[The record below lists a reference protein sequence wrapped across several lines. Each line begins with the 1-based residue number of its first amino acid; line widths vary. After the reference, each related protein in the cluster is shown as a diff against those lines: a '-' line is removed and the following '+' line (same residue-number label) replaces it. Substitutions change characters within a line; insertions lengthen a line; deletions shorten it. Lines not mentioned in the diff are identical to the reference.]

1 MNVKFVSIFNEFLLK
16 TTISMNL
23 KRKRDKIDFS
33 NDFTKK
39 KRISERTNSCCQRT
53 STFNYIQMFE
63 RTWKFKQKKKK
74 IEKNTKK
81 EVDKNHNLNRKQLNT
96 ATILPLVFKTISI
109 LFSKN
114 IWNFQIILVSRI
126 LGFQNIFDSKS
137 FFSLNFSFQTFFPS
151 NFVPSEIVLLFCFIP
166 CFCLYCSNV
175 IKIKHM
181 RSIHRF
187 MHSHSLIDQLNKTKA
202 MKQNEP
208 LYFKESNN
216 ISFGSPV
223 DYFL

>member
-1 MNVKFVSIFNEFLLK
+1 
-16 TTISMNL
+16 
-23 KRKRDKIDFS
+23 
-33 NDFTKK
+33 
-39 KRISERTNSCCQRT
+39 
-53 STFNYIQMFE
+53 MFE

-74 IEKNTKK
+74 IEKIRKKYGKNTEK

-126 LGFQNIFDSKS
+126 LGFQNIFDSES
-137 FFSLNFSFQTFFPS
+137 FLSLNFSFQTFFPS

-166 CFCLYCSNV
+166 CFCLYCWNV

-181 RSIHRF
+181 RSIYR
-187 MHSHSLIDQLNKTKA
+187 SLYAQSQFDWSIK
-202 MKQNEP
+202 
-208 LYFKESNN
+208 
-216 ISFGSPV
+216 
-223 DYFL
+223 